1 MRTRLL
7 VTGVL
12 AAGSLLMGACASD
25 DLADDPASSDAG
37 NADKGTI
44 RLSGQNWPEAA
55 LMAEIYTQLLE
66 ADGYTVEAKLVGSRD
81 VYMKGGEFPKNIDVV
96 PEYVGGII
104 DFLNKQENGV
114 DAEPLATSDAQ
125 ESLDAAADL
134 IDAAGIT
141 LLQPSE
147 ATDENAFFV
156 TQEAADANGWT
167 TLSDLEGEAMKL
179 AAAPDCEGRSDCEG
193 GLSDVYGIN
202 ITELLPLGFGG
213 DAVNQAVLDDEAQ
226 LGETAT
232 TDGSLEALGLVI
244 LDDDQGIQPAGNLV
258 PAVGTEFLA
267 DHPDLEDTLN
277 GLMAALTTENL
288 GEMNAEIAVDR
299 AKPADVAQE
308 FLEEHDLI

>member
-7 VTGVL
+7 VSGAL
-12 AAGSLLMGACASD
+12 AAGSLLLGACAGD
-25 DLADDPASSDAG
+25 DLSDPASSSEGTA
-37 NADKGTI
+37 AKGTI

-55 LMAEIYTQLLE
+55 LMAEMYTQLLE

-81 VYMKGGEFPKNIDVV
+81 VYMKGGEFPDNIDIV

-114 DAEPLATSDAQ
+114 DDEPLATSDAQ

-134 IDAAGIT
+134 IEAAGIT
-141 LLQPSE
+141 LLEPSE

-156 TQEAADANGWT
+156 TAENAQANGWT
-167 TLSDLEGEAMKL
+167 KLSDLEGETMKL
-179 AAAPDCEGRSDCEG
+179 AGAPDCEGRSDCEG
-193 GLSDVYGIN
+193 GLTGVYGID

-232 TDGSLEALGLVI
+232 TDGALEALGLVI
-244 LDDDQGIQPAGNLV
+244 LEDDKGIQPAGNLV
-258 PAVGTEFLA
+258 PAVSTAFLEE
-267 DHPDLEDTLN
+267 HPDLEDTL
-277 GLMAALTTENL
+277 GALMDALTTENL

-299 AKPADVAQE
+299 AKPADVARA
-308 FLEEHDLI
+308 FLEDNDLL